1 MRAIR
6 ALRGI
11 RANYP
16 VGMFRSSSVMNWRV
30 GGLAIVVGGAALL
43 VPSESL
49 VAQRC
54 ATCAAEDTTRHL
66 HVLPALGLRVGTPQ
80 KASFAVGVVVGE
92 DWQQHQHD
100 HSRNIALY
108 AEPGLGAGRASV
120 AYVHHG
126 YGSFGSG
133 FGVAG
138 TVLRTWQDPW
148 GAKDNLTYAGG
159 ELIFWPVVFV
169 GPRVGLFRSINGST
183 GRWFASID
191 IGIGL

>member
-16 VGMFRSSSVMNWRV
+16 VGMFRSSSVNWRV
-30 GGLAIVVGGAALL
+30 GALAIVVGGAALL
-43 VPSESL
+43 VPSES
-49 VAQRC
+49 VFAQRC
-54 ATCAAEDTTRHL
+54 ATCAAEDTTRHI

-92 DWQQHQHD
+92 DWQQNQHD

-108 AEPGLGAGRASV
+108 AEPGLSAGRGSV

-169 GPRVGLFRSINGST
+169 GPRVGLFRSISGGT